1 MNDLAT
7 TSSLVSSSVIGTTY
21 EGISTFQC
29 MKIAKEFNSFHDF
42 NLGRGI
48 IMATISTG
56 SSATKPVMYFECA
69 MHARGNKKIQ
79 TKNLISLIYFYFACF
94 P

>member
-1 MNDLAT
+1 
-7 TSSLVSSSVIGTTY
+7 
-21 EGISTFQC
+21 
-29 MKIAKEFNSFHDF
+29 MKIAKELNSFHDF

-69 MHARGNKKIQ
+69 MHARGNKKFKIK
-79 TKNLISLIYFYFACF
+79 T
-94 P
+94 